1 MGRIIGEVRQGHKRD
16 QLSAYIDN
24 QLSPAEVE
32 EVRRHLGQCPACA
45 EELRTLREAVMLL
58 RELPPVPLPG
68 SFTLVE
74 PARKPLFDLRGLFR
88 PRWAYPALQY
98 ATVISG
104 FLLVVLL
111 SGDLSAQF
119 AAPRAAMAPSR
130 QAEQGFL
137 PSSKDV
143 PSEAR
148 GLAVPPAPPPTLGA
162 KEAEAP
168 EGVPVA
174 PPVTTGAPEP
184 RSKVVST
191 PPATPLPLAAARA
204 PTPIPLPSPWS
215 AGVPAATATPPAS
228 ATPPALARVESGPTV
243 AAPTP
248 EVRALPEGR
257 SALNLP
263 LWRGMELGLGVV
275 FFALLAL
282 TFAARGAGRKR

>member
-1 MGRIIGEVRQGHKRD
+1 MGRLTGEIGQGHKRD

-32 EVRRHLGQCPACA
+32 DVRRHLEQCPTCA

-58 RELPPVPLPG
+58 RELPPVPLPR
-68 SFTLVE
+68 SFALVE

-119 AAPRAAMAPSR
+119 AAPRAAMSPSR

-137 PSSKDV
+137 PSKDV

-148 GLAVPPAPPPTLGA
+148 GLAGPTPPPPTLGA

-168 EGVPVA
+168 EGAKVEPPVA
-174 PPVTTGAPEP
+174 TGAPEP

-204 PTPIPLPSPWS
+204 PTPVPLPSPWS
-215 AGVPAATATPPAS
+215 VGVPAATPAPPTS
-228 ATPPALARVESGPTV
+228 ATPSALARVESGPTV
-243 AAPTP
+243 AAPSP

-263 LWRGMELGLGVV
+263 LWRGLELGLGVV